1 MSFQPV
7 DYYGVYNQLSD
18 EERMV
23 RESVADFVD
32 SEVIPIIEK
41 HYQDGTFPMDL
52 VPKMAELGLLVLP
65 CLKNMDVQVLIIL
78 LMV

>member
-32 SEVIPIIEK
+32 SEVLPIIEK

-52 VPKMAELGLLVLP
+52 VPKMAELGLFGITLP
-65 CLKNMDVQVLIIL
+65 QERSSKPS
-78 LMV
+78 

>member
-65 CLKNMDVQVLIIL
+65 CLKNMDVQVLIIP